1 MPAMMAG
8 KSENRHQIIDF
19 TDSKSVIVTMV
30 SPVVGS
36 VPDSEYVITAI
47 RDDTQNAWCRSETNA
62 HPK

>member
-19 TDSKSVIVTMV
+19 TDSKSVIVMMV

-36 VPDSEYVITAI
+36 VPDSKPEKP
-47 RDDTQNAWCRSETNA
+47 RSMATKEPLMAVPNF
-62 HPK
+62 